1 MKKWIKI
8 TLIAAAVL
16 AALIVIAAIA
26 VSPVA
31 KNYIEKHDR
40 ELIGR
45 SIRMERLRMNIFTGR
60 LRIEGLR
67 IGGSEDSTTFFRLD
81 SFEMRMRLWPL
92 LGNRVLVKKIS
103 FAGPDVKIYQ
113 RGNAFSFDDIT
124 ARFASDTTAAAT
136 PEKPSKPWE
145 IGIYDISI
153 RNGRVFY
160 KDLALDA
167 EWGMNDINLHIPGVY
182 CSGEKTDVGAV
193 LNFAEGGSLST
204 DVGYNIES
212 SEFDIGIRLQDFA
225 LAGTLPYFRQSLDV
239 TAVDGRLSADIRL
252 RGNTEHL
259 LSLTTEGTASL
270 AGFALRDRQQRPVA
284 GVDTL
289 GVKLAEGDLGK
300 MRFVFDRIY
309 VSGLSALF
317 EMTPEGNNL
326 AALMKSP
333 AAEITASDAAGS
345 ATPSP
350 TLRIA
355 DLEISNG
362 RVTVRDLTM
371 HRPFEYTVSEIRMRS
386 RDFDPSKRNSMTVD
400 ARMQKTGSA
409 KLRWE
414 GTLEDMDN
422 QNITLWLTNLDLR
435 DFGPYCEHYTAYP
448 LTKGNLTFRSQNVIR
463 DRYLDGTNHLDMFEP
478 KVDKKRREIKAE
490 MNIPLKLGLYV
501 LKDKKGH
508 VKMDLPVR
516 GSLDSPEFS
525 YRKIV
530 LKAIGNVLLKVVT
543 APFSFLSGNKENIE
557 YINIDPLQYVFTSE
571 QYASLDKI
579 AQALQDKPEMHIVL
593 TQRVNMRR
601 ALPRQAAGALRMAYA
616 EHLKSADTTGRQP
629 MSMLEYEKI
638 QQTDIRTPAIM
649 AFADSLLTRQ
659 GISPQGLSADDKAL
673 ALYRE
678 KAAGQLARMM
688 AARNKAL
695 AEYMQSTHGATAPA
709 FRVQTMDSL
718 ALPNYTGRD
727 RYTIALEVDGETV
740 EVEAEDDNAG
750 AGAETDMSPGDI
762 QADSTGLS
770 AGVPAEEAMVIG
782 GAVATSAPAVM
793 ETESSGE

>member
-1 MKKWIKI
+1 M
-8 TLIAAAVL
+8 AV
-16 AALIVIAAIA
+16 AGEPRA
-26 VSPVA
+26 
-31 KNYIEKHDR
+31 R
-40 ELIGR
+40 E
-45 SIRMERLRMNIFTGR
+45 
-60 LRIEGLR
+60 
-67 IGGSEDSTTFFRLD
+67 
-81 SFEMRMRLWPL
+81 
-92 LGNRVLVKKIS
+92 KIS

-124 ARFASDTTAAAT
+124 ARFAGDTTAVAAT

-182 CSGEKTDVGAV
+182 FSGEKTDVGAV

-355 DLEISNG
+355 DLEITNG

-501 LKDKKGH
+501 LKDKK
-508 VKMDLPVR
+508 
-516 GSLDSPEFS
+516 
-525 YRKIV
+525 
-530 LKAIGNVLLKVVT
+530 
-543 APFSFLSGNKENIE
+543 
-557 YINIDPLQYVFTSE
+557 
-571 QYASLDKI
+571 
-579 AQALQDKPEMHIVL
+579 
-593 TQRVNMRR
+593 
-601 ALPRQAAGALRMAYA
+601 
-616 EHLKSADTTGRQP
+616 DT
-629 MSMLEYEKI
+629 
-638 QQTDIRTPAIM
+638 
-649 AFADSLLTRQ
+649 
-659 GISPQGLSADDKAL
+659 
-673 ALYRE
+673 
-678 KAAGQLARMM
+678 
-688 AARNKAL
+688 
-695 AEYMQSTHGATAPA
+695 
-709 FRVQTMDSL
+709 
-718 ALPNYTGRD
+718 
-727 RYTIALEVDGETV
+727 
-740 EVEAEDDNAG
+740 
-750 AGAETDMSPGDI
+750 
-762 QADSTGLS
+762 
-770 AGVPAEEAMVIG
+770 
-782 GAVATSAPAVM
+782 
-793 ETESSGE
+793 

>member
-1 MKKWIKI
+1 MP
-8 TLIAAAVL
+8 A
-16 AALIVIAAIA
+16 
-26 VSPVA
+26 
-31 KNYIEKHDR
+31 
-40 ELIGR
+40 
-45 SIRMERLRMNIFTGR
+45 
-60 LRIEGLR
+60 
-67 IGGSEDSTTFFRLD
+67 
-81 SFEMRMRLWPL
+81 
-92 LGNRVLVKKIS
+92 
-103 FAGPDVKIYQ
+103 
-113 RGNAFSFDDIT
+113 
-124 ARFASDTTAAAT
+124 
-136 PEKPSKPWE
+136 
-145 IGIYDISI
+145 
-153 RNGRVFY
+153 
-160 KDLALDA
+160 
-167 EWGMNDINLHIPGVY
+167 
-182 CSGEKTDVGAV
+182 
-193 LNFAEGGSLST
+193 
-204 DVGYNIES
+204 
-212 SEFDIGIRLQDFA
+212 
-225 LAGTLPYFRQSLDV
+225 
-239 TAVDGRLSADIRL
+239 
-252 RGNTEHL
+252 
-259 LSLTTEGTASL
+259 
-270 AGFALRDRQQRPVA
+270 
-284 GVDTL
+284 
-289 GVKLAEGDLGK
+289 
-300 MRFVFDRIY
+300 
-309 VSGLSALF
+309 
-317 EMTPEGNNL
+317 
-326 AALMKSP
+326 P

-355 DLEISNG
+355 DLEITNG

-490 MNIPLKLGLYV
+490 MNIPHKLGLYV

-638 QQTDIRTPAIM
+638 QQTDIHTPAIM
-649 AFADSLLTRQ
+649 AFADSLLAQR

-750 AGAETDMSPGDI
+750 AGAGTDAGAEAETD
-762 QADSTGLS
+762 
-770 AGVPAEEAMVIG
+770 AG
-782 GAVATSAPAVM
+782 TN
-793 ETESSGE
+793 TESDTETNAETHAGTDTE

>member
-16 AALIVIAAIA
+16 AVLIVIAAIA

-124 ARFASDTTAAAT
+124 ARFAGDTTAAAT

-182 CSGEKTDVGAV
+182 FSGEKTDVGAV

-400 ARMQKTGSA
+400 ARMQKTSSA

>member
-1 MKKWIKI
+1 
-8 TLIAAAVL
+8 
-16 AALIVIAAIA
+16 
-26 VSPVA
+26 
-31 KNYIEKHDR
+31 
-40 ELIGR
+40 
-45 SIRMERLRMNIFTGR
+45 
-60 LRIEGLR
+60 
-67 IGGSEDSTTFFRLD
+67 
-81 SFEMRMRLWPL
+81 
-92 LGNRVLVKKIS
+92 
-103 FAGPDVKIYQ
+103 
-113 RGNAFSFDDIT
+113 
-124 ARFASDTTAAAT
+124 
-136 PEKPSKPWE
+136 
-145 IGIYDISI
+145 
-153 RNGRVFY
+153 
-160 KDLALDA
+160 
-167 EWGMNDINLHIPGVY
+167 
-182 CSGEKTDVGAV
+182 
-193 LNFAEGGSLST
+193 
-204 DVGYNIES
+204 
-212 SEFDIGIRLQDFA
+212 
-225 LAGTLPYFRQSLDV
+225 
-239 TAVDGRLSADIRL
+239 
-252 RGNTEHL
+252 
-259 LSLTTEGTASL
+259 
-270 AGFALRDRQQRPVA
+270 
-284 GVDTL
+284 
-289 GVKLAEGDLGK
+289 
-300 MRFVFDRIY
+300 
-309 VSGLSALF
+309 
-317 EMTPEGNNL
+317 MTPEGNNL
-326 AALMKSP
+326 AALMKSPAAETASPTAVSVSAAANPAPEAAPAP

-355 DLEISNG
+355 DLEITNG

-414 GTLEDMDN
+414 GTLDDMNN

-508 VKMDLPVR
+508 VKMDLPVK

-750 AGAETDMSPGDI
+750 AGAGTDAGAEAETD
-762 QADSTGLS
+762 
-770 AGVPAEEAMVIG
+770 AG
-782 GAVATSAPAVM
+782 TN
-793 ETESSGE
+793 TESDTETNAETHAGTDTE